1 MRKKERLVFTF
12 FIFLFLSITILVLS
26 ILGKLIW
33 PQSLLEKNVSFLP
46 KTFFGFF
53 QRLPLVSE
61 SQQVKKLTQENL
73 ELASLLVDQERL
85 KKENA
90 ALLSQ
95 FQTKDLQTLSLL
107 PSKIVGAPGF
117 IPGITTPASFI
128 LDKGGKD
135 NVNVGDSVVLENNL
149 VGKIVKVSSY
159 LSKADLITNTS
170 VSFTAKTLNGGIG
183 VIKGA
188 GEDKMAL
195 DNVLLSENINKE
207 DLVLTK
213 GDIQSDGRGIPPDLI
228 VGKIQSVEKV
238 PTNIFQRAEVKSLVN
253 FTKQSIVFIVVGS
266 K

>member
-12 FIFLFLSITILVLS
+12 FIFLVLSIIILVLS

-33 PQSLLEKNVSFLP
+33 PQSFLEKNVSFLP
-46 KTFFGFF
+46 KTFYGLF
-53 QRLPLVSE
+53 QRIPFVSE
-61 SQQVKKLTQENL
+61 SREIRKLKQENL
-73 ELASLLVDQERL
+73 AYVSKLVDQEKL
-85 KKENA
+85 QKENA

-107 PSKIVGAPGF
+107 PAQIVGASGF
-117 IPGITTPASFI
+117 VPGITTPSNFI
-128 LDKGGKD
+128 LDKGARD

-170 VSFTAKTLNGGIG
+170 VSFTAKTLNGAIG

-228 VGKIQSVEKV
+228 VGKIQSIEKI
-238 PTNIFQRAEVKSLVN
+238 PTAIFQRAEVKSFIN
-253 FTKQSIVFIVVGS
+253 FTKISTVFVVMEH